1 MVDLKMALGVL
12 VAVEAPSAVDEG
24 AASHGVEA

>member
-1 MVDLKMALGVL
+1 MVDLKMVLGVL
-12 VAVEAPSAVDEG
+12 VAIEVLSVVDES